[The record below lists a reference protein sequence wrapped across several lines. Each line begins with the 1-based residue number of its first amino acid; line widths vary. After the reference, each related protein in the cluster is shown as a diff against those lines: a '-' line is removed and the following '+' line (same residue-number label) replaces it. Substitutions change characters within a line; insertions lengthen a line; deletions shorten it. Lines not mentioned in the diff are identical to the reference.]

1 MGGDLSGWAHPR
13 SRGENLVHKT
23 VTSLLQGSSP
33 LTRGKRVF
41 GASGP
46 PDVGLIPAHAGKTDG
61 WGLQPLGRGAHPRSR
76 GENCLCLSV
85 CATPRWLIP
94 AHAGKTR
101 TSPSRT
107 CAGGAHP
114 RSRGENMDECCFES
128 ENGGSSPLTRGKQRC
143 VGVHVKHRGLI
154 PAHAGKTR
162 DRRDPRTR
170 RRAHPRSRGE
180 NYRVFVS
187 GLRTAGSSPLT
198 RGKHKLIAALSKPRG
213 LIPAHAGKTVRNFKP
228 HNLA

>member
-128 ENGGSSPLTRGKQRC
+128 ENGGSSPLTRGKRVCLVPEPC
-143 VGVHVKHRGLI
+143 VSGLI
-154 PAHAGKTR
+154 PAHAGKTALCR
-162 DRRDPRTR
+162 STR
-170 RRAHPRSRGE
+170 QTSWAHPRSRGE
-180 NYRVFVS
+180 NSRS
-187 GLRTAGSSPLT
+187 TRSSDSTQGSSPLT
-198 RGKHKLIAALSKPRG
+198 RGKLSGFRVRSEDGG
-213 LIPAHAGKTVRNFKP
+213 LIPAHAGKTQTHSR
-228 HNLA
+228 AQ